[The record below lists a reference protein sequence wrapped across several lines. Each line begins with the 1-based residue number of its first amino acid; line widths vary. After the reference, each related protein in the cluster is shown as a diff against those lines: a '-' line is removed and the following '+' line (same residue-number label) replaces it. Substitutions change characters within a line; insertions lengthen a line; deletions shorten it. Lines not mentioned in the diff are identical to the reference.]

1 MLPDEI
7 IDHFL
12 EVDTN
17 FALVNKQWWKRSRK
31 YYASKYSMVV
41 HIVNTWYELEMFV
54 SRYERVRPN
63 SFLRGNNFKDVVYMS
78 RDHIRRPKNYET
90 ALSLVLSKESLDIFS
105 NKIRNGML
113 VAPELE
119 PVVCF
124 CELHHGYYSCE
135 CDRIEMTKRNQRNYV
150 IRRNFLENLLRK

>member
-7 IDHFL
+7 IDAFL

-41 HIVNTWYELEMFV
+41 HIVNPWYELEMIVF
-54 SRYERVRPN
+54 RYEWVRPN
-63 SFLRGNNFKDVVYMS
+63 SFWRGNDFKDVVYMT
-78 RDHIRRPKNYET
+78 RDHILRPKNYET
-90 ALSLVLSKESLDIFS
+90 ALSLVLSKESPDILYG
-105 NKIRNGML
+105 KIRNGTI

-119 PVVCF
+119 PVVWL
-124 CELHHGYYSCE
+124 CESHYYYSCG
-135 CDRIEMTKRNQRNYV
+135 CDRIEMTKRNQRNYD
-150 IRRNFLENLLRK
+150 RRRDFMKNLLRQ